1 VRRILLGSLLAAG
14 LALLPVMKLSA
25 QLPSPSPSAEEFA
38 RAASVSRLFAQR
50 FGPTPDGVTL
60 TPYGLFEV
68 RLGNE
73 LVYTD
78 EKVSFV
84 LDGVL
89 IDAATRRNVTQ
100 ERIERLTAVKFD
112 ELPLNLAIRQVNGKG
127 TRQLAVF
134 EDPNCGYCKQLRRAL
149 AELPDV
155 TLYTFVYPILSPD
168 SLQKSRIMMCSSN
181 PGRAWDDWMIRGRTP
196 TGRSDCDTSSIER
209 TLELGRKLNVRGTPA
224 LIFGDGTRVN
234 GAIPPD
240 QLRSRLEAHGRKPA
254 G

>member
-1 VRRILLGSLLAAG
+1 MRHGVMGGLLA
-14 LALLPVMKLSA
+14 LMLLFSAAMPVHAQTASA
-25 QLPSPSPSAEEFA
+25 DEQA
-38 RAASVSRLFAQR
+38 RAAAVSRLFAQR
-50 FGPTPDGVTL
+50 FGPTPDGVVI

-68 RLGNE
+68 RFGSD

-89 IDAATRRNVTQ
+89 IDGATRRNVTQ
-100 ERIERLTAVKFD
+100 ERIDKLTAVKFD
-112 ELPLNLAIRQVNGKG
+112 DLPLNLAIRQVNGRG
-127 TRQLAVF
+127 TRHLAVF
-134 EDPNCGYCKQLRRAL
+134 EDPNCGYCKQLRRSL

-155 TLYTFVYPILSPD
+155 TLYTFVYPILSAD
-168 SLQKSRIMMCSSN
+168 SMQKSRIMLCSSN

-196 TGRSDCDTSSIER
+196 TGRSDCDTSAIDR
-209 TLELGRKLNVRGTPA
+209 TLELGRSLNVRGTPA

-240 QLRSRLEAHGRKPA
+240 QLRSRLEAHGRKPQ